1 MYLCVYFCASKAAHL
16 KKHHTFF
23 AVCCVMFKNNG
34 GLILI
39 FKNRTNISYELIY
52 MP

>member
-1 MYLCVYFCASKAAHL
+1 MYLCVYLCASKAVNL
-16 KKHHTFF
+16 KSTTEFF

-39 FKNRTNISYELIY
+39 YKNRQIY
-52 MP
+52 PMN